1 MVLRNR
7 SIPDLIGTPRLDVD
21 VLGLHRTEST
31 DEGGG
36 QTAVGDKR
44 DVEVDGRTADL
55 VAVGELVDGEILRN
69 VDHHVDLLL
78 VEHVEGLRL
87 LVGIRRPID

>member
-21 VLGLHRTEST
+21 VLGLHRAESA
-31 DEGGG
+31 DESGG

-78 VEHVEGLRL
+78 VEHVEGLRH
-87 LVGIRRPID
+87 PTA